1 MIRLREVTSFFKIL
15 PLEQAR
21 ELRLIVQKREIT
33 FQQPRQFLRRIAP
46 QLYRVEFD
54 RLDAPL
60 HFDERRLK
68 QRVLAPEIMVNH
80 PLVHLG
86 QIDDRLDRHRVKP
99 LLRKPL
105 DGCPKEA
112 AARAVG
118 IAGNRR
124 SQNHVTPDRAENIA
138 DESANPVLTPA
149 GQSTRRR
156 HSA

>member
-1 MIRLREVTSFFKIL
+1 MIDEAQADEVDQQVIRLREVTPFFKIP

-21 ELRLIVQKREIT
+21 ELRLIIQKREIA
-33 FQQPRQFLRRIAP
+33 FPQPRQFLRRIAP

-86 QIDDRLDRHRVKP
+86 QIDDRVD
-99 LLRKPL
+99 
-105 DGCPKEA
+105 
-112 AARAVG
+112 
-118 IAGNRR
+118 
-124 SQNHVTPDRAENIA
+124 
-138 DESANPVLTPA
+138 
-149 GQSTRRR
+149 
-156 HSA
+156 